1 MKQEKWDKLNKELDD
16 ALESEFGTV
25 QSIFENSRLVLREH
39 ILANK
44 EKVVNDLQEMRE
56 KSNNMKTTN
65 RIDSELELQ
74 HFLHKLRLAYIE
86 IPSNVTLEID
96 SPIFKSEFNKLAQ
109 TWIPGEIEPI
119 KRFKYQGE
127 NIKFKKK

>member
-44 EKVVNDLQEMRE
+44 EKVANDLQEMRE

-74 HFLHKLRLAYIE
+74 HFLHKLRSAYIE

-96 SPIFKSEFNKLAQ
+96 SPILKSEFNKLVQ
-109 TWIPGEIEPI
+109 TWITGEIKPI

>member
-25 QSIFENSRLVLREH
+25 QSIFENSKLVLREH
-39 ILANK
+39 IIANK
-44 EKVVNDLQEMRE
+44 ENVIKDLQEMRE
-56 KSNNMKTTN
+56 KSNNMKTTD

-74 HFLHKLRLAYIE
+74 YFLHKLRSAYIE

-109 TWIPGEIEPI
+109 TWIPGEIKAI

>member
-44 EKVVNDLQEMRE
+44 EKVANDLQEMRE

-74 HFLHKLRLAYIE
+74 HFLHKLRSAYIE

-96 SPIFKSEFNKLAQ
+96 SPILKSEFNKLAQ
-109 TWIPGEIEPI
+109 TWISGKIEPI

>member
-1 MKQEKWDKLNKELDD
+1 ME
-16 ALESEFGTV
+16 
-25 QSIFENSRLVLREH
+25 
-39 ILANK
+39 
-44 EKVVNDLQEMRE
+44 
-56 KSNNMKTTN
+56 TTN

-74 HFLHKLRLAYIE
+74 YFLHKLKSAYIE

-109 TWIPGEIEPI
+109 TWIPGETEPI

-127 NIKFKKK
+127 KLTFKSE